1 MISQSINIPRRGSG
15 KVELNFT
22 VPFPCRYKKE
32 AVHIDDI
39 DYESCPLRIELAI
52 PKTTPGV
59 CESRLAG
66 QSECGIEI
74 NPSELDSNI
83 FMNIRHQDSSDYKL
97 TNAQVERKL
106 YLKTYQF
113 DISKAWT
120 DIILPVINVRST
132 CNFIFC
138 YNILN
143 DIIRKIIYFKSSIR
157 FILTKMKTDGKG
169 KVVMHIVIHT

>member
-1 MISQSINIPRRGSG
+1 MINIPRRGSG

-52 PKTTPGV
+52 PKSTPGV

-66 QSECGIEI
+66 QSGCGIQI

-83 FMNIRHQDSSDYKL
+83 FMNIRHQDSSHYKL
-97 TNAQVERKL
+97 TNAEAERKL

-120 DIILPVINVRST
+120 DVILPVINVRST

-143 DIIRKIIYFKSSIR
+143 DIIRKNNNFSFTFQIR
-157 FILTKMKTDGKG
+157 FILTKMKTEGKG
-169 KVVMHIVIHT
+169 EVVMHIVIHT